1 MQAAVASERGISQA
15 SNIEKV
21 FRKVSWRLIPFLL
34 LCYVLSYL
42 DRVNVGF
49 AKLEM
54 LSDLKM
60 SDAVYGLGA
69 GIFFLGYFIFE
80 VPSNILIT
88 RVGARRWIARI
99 MISWGILSALMMFV
113 KNEYAFYAV
122 RFLLGMAEAGF
133 FPGIIYYL
141 TKWYP
146 ADRRGRATSLFLTA
160 IALAGVIGGPVS
172 GWILHGMGGVAGLAG
187 WQWLF
192 VFEGLPSVLV
202 GFWVLA
208 YLDNEVSDAKWLSEE
223 EKALILSLLSAEDA
237 TKTHSRIGSALAS
250 GRTWLF
256 AAIYF
261 LLVFALYG
269 ISFWLPTIIKAV
281 GVKDALQIGIL
292 SAIPWAA
299 GCIAMIL
306 VARSSDRS
314 GERRWHVALPTL
326 LGAIGFIISVQFSQ
340 NIALSMLG
348 LSIATMGIMA
358 ALPVFWS
365 MPTAY
370 LGGMGAAAG
379 IALINSFGNLSG
391 FLGPTLIGMMK
402 TATNSL
408 NGSVY
413 LLALCLL
420 LGAVLTLL
428 SPRPR

>member
-1 MQAAVASERGISQA
+1 
-15 SNIEKV
+15 
-21 FRKVSWRLIPFLL
+21 
-34 LCYVLSYL
+34 
-42 DRVNVGF
+42 
-49 AKLEM
+49 
-54 LSDLKM
+54 
-60 SDAVYGLGA
+60 
-69 GIFFLGYFIFE
+69 
-80 VPSNILIT
+80 
-88 RVGARRWIARI
+88 